1 MATTKITQVG
11 KRIVN
16 DSSLIFYYDATNT
29 IRSFKGKPT
38 TNLFAEDPNVTSES
52 TRPPSATAGDGFS
65 QWNYTGTDYV
75 AFLPD
80 RYIKLR
86 EQNTTGGHYIFLD
99 SQVVANTAHTMSV
112 YAKPVEQKFIQL
124 APSTGFT
131 VSDYAN
137 FKLEGE
143 GSITGTGASNATIKL
158 IKSGRNQGWYRCTYT
173 ATSSGVT
180 GNGRMVLALVN
191 STSAGRLQ
199 SYTGT
204 ATHGVYIT
212 DPQFEASSF
221 ATPFVDGTRNAN
233 GDSIIDLTGN
243 LSINALN
250 LTYNSDNTFEFGPR
264 TDAAYLQITDPA
276 YPASWADNYTFEI
289 WHYVPTGADW
299 EDTLTFGNGSA
310 TCLIGRG
317 SYQGSHGIGRNDTNL
332 FLHIVRTD
340 SGLVSTNF
348 TGAYDT
354 WYHLVGTYDG
364 TNNRLYVNGEL
375 KSTAAVTISGVPD
388 GGVLRIGGNVAFG
401 GTNGGYAEGKTPI
414 ARMYSKALSAAEVK
428 QNFIAHRNQFGL

>member
-1 MATTKITQVG
+1 MATTKLTQVG

-16 DSSLIFYYDATNT
+16 DSSLIFYYDATNK

-131 VSDYAN
+131 GNAYAN

-221 ATPFVDGTRNAN
+221 ATPFVDGTRSTSQA
-233 GDSIIDLTGN
+233 IIDLKGGHEITVKDLTYPVDNRGFNFSSTTSRLDIESSALSTQASSGIWTVEMWLKRTALSSGDIDTFLQTGSGNNFLWYFRQTTGN
-243 LSINALN
+243 IEFENTAKVTWSFTPATDVYYHFVATGTGGTVEVFIN
-250 LTYNSDNTFEFGPR
+250 G
-264 TDAAYLQITDPA
+264 
-276 YPASWADNYTFEI
+276 
-289 WHYVPTGADW
+289 
-299 EDTLTFGNGSA
+299 
-310 TCLIGRG
+310 
-317 SYQGSHGIGRNDTNL
+317 
-332 FLHIVRTD
+332 
-340 SGLVSTNF
+340 VS
-348 TGAYDT
+348 
-354 WYHLVGTYDG
+354 LG
-364 TNNRLYVNGEL
+364 TNAATTTFSIAYANGICVGQEL
-375 KSTAAVTISGVPD
+375 DSNTTTPSVDPNQRFQGEIPLVRFYSR
-388 GGVLRIGGNVAFG
+388 VLS
-401 GTNGGYAEGKTPI
+401 EG
-414 ARMYSKALSAAEVK
+414 EVK